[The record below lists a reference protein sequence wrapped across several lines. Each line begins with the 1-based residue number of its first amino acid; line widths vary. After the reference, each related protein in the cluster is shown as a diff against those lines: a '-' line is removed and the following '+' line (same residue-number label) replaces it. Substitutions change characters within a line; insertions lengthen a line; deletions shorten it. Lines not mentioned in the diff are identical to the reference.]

1 MRILFILSLFILSTT
16 GFSQNPDIT
25 VLNTYF
31 DILAENDKFMGTVV
45 IQRDSTLLYERA
57 IGKRDIENDL
67 DNDINTVFR
76 LGSISKMFTSTMI
89 FQLIEE
95 DKIQLNTT
103 LAEYFPL
110 LKNAEDITI
119 GKMLRH
125 ESGLFDFTSDPRYTS
140 YMFTEKTRE
149 DLVSIIRQGEPAFIP
164 GERADYCNTNF
175 LLLSYIIED
184 LDERSFA
191 ESLAARITSKINA
204 PTIAL
209 GTNADTAI
217 NEALS
222 YIYLGDF
229 WQGAGETHM
238 SIPMGAGAVVANA
251 ADVNTF
257 IATLLNS
264 EVLLTIASRLQMIK
278 TVGERYAHGIFKLP
292 VENVNAYGHGGSID
306 GFRTRTA
313 YILEQD
319 IAITILSNGLNYDMT
334 AIGNSVLAAVSGREI
349 TLPLFADIELSLEDL
364 AMFSGEYASTDIPLE
379 ISISTRDGRVILQA
393 TGQQAFTLDTDNE
406 TTFSLLALGL
416 EIEFTE
422 KANGKYST
430 FVLRQAG
437 GSYIFKRKIE

>member
-67 DNDINTVFR
+67 DNEINTVFR
-76 LGSISKMFTSTMI
+76 LGSISKMFTSTMV

-119 GKMLRH
+119 GQMLRH

-140 YMFTEKTRE
+140 YMFTEKTRK

-209 GTNADTAI
+209 GTNADTAN